1 MKEIHLDNNQFLEDK
16 SGTWESTSS
25 LEMGDGKHIRFTAI
39 DKNYSLSITTPD
51 GSKDSLNVPTNVDYE
66 RYEIKG
72 KKGDQ
77 HVKVECHRRQEAE
90 KLLGLREQELRE
102 LCAPFSPGRLLLL
115 CRPEG

>member
-39 DKNYSLSITTPD
+39 DKNYSLSITKPD
-51 GSKDSLNVPTNVDYE
+51 GSKDSLNVPTDVDYE
-66 RYEIKG
+66 RYEITG

-77 HVKVECHRRQEAE
+77 YTFSISTESVEATVPQMIVKVN
-90 KLLGLREQELRE
+90 
-102 LCAPFSPGRLLLL
+102 
-115 CRPEG
+115 